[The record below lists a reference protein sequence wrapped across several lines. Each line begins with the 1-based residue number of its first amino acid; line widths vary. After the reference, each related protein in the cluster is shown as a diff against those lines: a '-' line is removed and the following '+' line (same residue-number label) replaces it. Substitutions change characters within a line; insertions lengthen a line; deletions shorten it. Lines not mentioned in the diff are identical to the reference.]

1 MSGVLLA
8 LSSPHPPTSLQSLQ
22 GLLGLCLGLISEY
35 QLPPSKAAP
44 RALLAGGVALCWSSA
59 PASRAAPLGRAC
71 SQLFLQFPASQ
82 DQGQPSGNTDTM
94 RQRYPVPN
102 FSGSGPAKREHGTPR
117 DSATQ
122 EAAVVTGEPLL
133 SSPIPLIP
141 SVAPEPGQH
150 RLASLPTRGHSS
162 PRPPLEKGW
171 ASLSNRFPP
180 AVMPP

>member
-102 FSGSGPAKREHGTPR
+102 FSGPGPAKREHGHHETALPSSQLLRIRASQAGTR
-117 DSATQ
+117 DTTRQ
-122 EAAVVTGEPLL
+122 RHPG
-133 SSPIPLIP
+133 SSR
-141 SVAPEPGQH
+141 SDWGA
-150 RLASLPTRGHSS
+150 
-162 PRPPLEKGW
+162 PPLQPNPSDPQCG
-171 ASLSNRFPP
+171 P
-180 AVMPP
+180 